1 MFKSLSNIVN
11 GRVLKNPNFKIF
23 NIQKKCEECEG
34 IILKNLNTKSIK
46 VLNIKNNIIN
56 ISCEDK
62 TILNELQLKKCEI
75 LKEIKKDILKDVKG
89 IKRL

>member
-1 MFKSLSNIVN
+1 MFKSLNNIVN
-11 GRVLKNPNFKIF
+11 GGVLKNPNFKIF
-23 NIQKKCEECEG
+23 NIQNKCEECEG
-34 IILKNLNTKSIK
+34 IILKNLNTESIK
-46 VLNIKNNIIN
+46 VLNIKNNVIN